1 MVCVIPQTSD
11 NVEHKGVQY
20 IHALAQSYSQS
31 LATNSSVSSQNKCQ
45 SPYKRMG
52 TTSKDYYETFVVVP
66 RGQRPQAPR
75 NTRYFSRGTAD
86 KYSTAAC

>member
-1 MVCVIPQTSD
+1 MVCLIPQTSD
-11 NVEHKGVQY
+11 NAEHKGVQY

-52 TTSKDYYETFVVVP
+52 RTSKDY
-66 RGQRPQAPR
+66 
-75 NTRYFSRGTAD
+75 
-86 KYSTAAC
+86 